1 CVRTE
6 SSKHAKLTDV
16 QDGYD
21 QSDTSARNLVGP
33 PKNLHYLLSIFQ
45 AVPKSHWAYSY
56 PSNMCADTPR
66 ITAVMAVDGYRDFPA
81 IARLPVI
88 CTFGNPPDLKTR
100 SDDEVCSAAAYFDKS
115 KGRCVCTEGDMVQIN
130 PSAYPNTP
138 LEIYY
143 VYNDSE

>member
-1 CVRTE
+1 MYGLAMINQTLPQVTLWDHR
-6 SSKHAKLTDV
+6 
-16 QDGYD
+16 
-21 QSDTSARNLVGP
+21 
-33 PKNLHYLLSIFQ
+33 KNLHYLLSIFQ

-115 KGRCVCTEGDMVQIN
+115 KGRCVCTEEDMVQVN

-138 LEIYY
+138 LVSSLLSLFKAIRG
-143 VYNDSE
+143 